1 MIKDFINKYGQLS
14 DSIIKEVNFVKL
26 LKDNKEMNL
35 IKLKIYCFN
44 MGSDFDYEMIELHF
58 NDIVSLSFNIDK
70 DFLFF
75 SPSDVLIKIIEN
87 DVLFDFDPLDYFDYL
102 EENPNSK
109 FKIKSRF
116 FEFDKV
122 SSDNV

>member
-26 LKDNKEMNL
+26 LKDNKEINL

-44 MGSDFDYEMIELHF
+44 IVSDFDYEIVELYF